1 MPDVTTPRIVRTP
14 DGRSLQ
20 VYAADDGPA
29 GTVVLHHGTPFSAL
43 PYQPFLAAAAE
54 RGLRYVAY
62 SRPGYS
68 SSSPHP
74 GRTVADAAAD
84 VGAVLDSLGVATFVA
99 AGWSGGGPHALAC
112 AALLPE
118 RCLAAAT
125 FAGVAPYDADGLDW
139 LSGMGQD
146 NLDEFG
152 AAAAGRDS
160 LERYLDAV
168 SGLVHIT
175 GPAISTA
182 WEELISPPDAATLD
196 GDFADW
202 LAASM
207 RDALRPG
214 MAGWRDDDLAF
225 VAPWG
230 FDLAKIDRPV
240 AVWQGN
246 QDLMVPFAHG
256 RWLGSAIPVAET
268 HLRPGE
274 GHLSLAVEAF
284 AQILDGLLA
293 ASVESG

>member
-1 MPDVTTPRIVRTP
+1 MPDVTTPRIVQTP

-84 VGAVLDSLGVATFVA
+84 VGAVLDSLGVGTFVA

-112 AALLPE
+112 AALLPD

-125 FAGVAPYDADGLDW
+125 IAGVAPYDADGLDW
-139 LSGMGQD
+139 LPEWVRTTSTNSAQRP
-146 NLDEFG
+146 L
-152 AAAAGRDS
+152 AGTAWNATWMPRPGS
-160 LERYLDAV
+160 RT
-168 SGLVHIT
+168 S
-175 GPAISTA
+175 PARRSSTA
-182 WEELISPPDAATLD
+182 WQELISPPDAAALD

-214 MAGWRDDDLAF
+214 M
-225 VAPWG
+225 
-230 FDLAKIDRPV
+230 
-240 AVWQGN
+240 
-246 QDLMVPFAHG
+246 
-256 RWLGSAIPVAET
+256 
-268 HLRPGE
+268 
-274 GHLSLAVEAF
+274 
-284 AQILDGLLA
+284 DGLARRRPRLRRDRGG
-293 ASVESG
+293 ST